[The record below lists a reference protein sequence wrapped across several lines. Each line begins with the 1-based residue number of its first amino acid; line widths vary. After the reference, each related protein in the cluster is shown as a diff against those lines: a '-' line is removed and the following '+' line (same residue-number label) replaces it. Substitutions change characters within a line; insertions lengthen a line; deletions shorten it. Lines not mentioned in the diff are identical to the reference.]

1 MICRT
6 VEEAERA
13 VREIMVDCRFG
24 GAGCKVIVEDFL
36 EGEEASFIAICDG
49 KDVLPLA
56 SSQDHKAAYDGDT
69 GPNTGGM
76 GAISPARIVTPEVER
91 KVMER
96 VMRPAVRGMAAEGMP
111 FTGVLYAG
119 LMIKDGE
126 PKVLEF
132 NVRMGD
138 PETQPLLARL
148 RSDLADAV
156 EAACEGSLA
165 GMELEWD
172 ARPAVC
178 VVMAAGGYPGSYEKG
193 RAISGLDRAA
203 AMEDVVVFHAGT
215 RRQGDEVVTSGGRVL
230 GVTALGRDM
239 RSAVDRAY
247 EAVGAI
253 GWDGVHY
260 RKDIGAKAL
269 RT

>member
-1 MICRT
+1 
-6 VEEAERA
+6 
-13 VREIMVDCRFG
+13 MVDCRFG
-24 GAGCKVIVEDFL
+24 GAGCMVVVEDFL

-49 KDVLPLA
+49 RTVLPLA

-76 GAISPARIVTPEVER
+76 GAISPARIVTHEVER
-91 KVMER
+91 KVMQR
-96 VMRPAVRGMAAEGMP
+96 VMSPVVEGMAAEGMP

-126 PKVLEF
+126 PRVLEF

-148 RSDLADAV
+148 KSDLADVV
-156 EAACEGSLA
+156 EAACDGRLDGLTLA
-165 GMELEWD
+165 WD
-172 ARPAVC
+172 ERPAAC

-193 RAISGLDRAA
+193 RRIEGLGAVGD
-203 AMEDVVVFHAGT
+203 MEEVIVFHAGT
-215 RRQGDEVVTSGGRVL
+215 KRQGGDVVTSGGRVL
-230 GVTALGRDM
+230 GVTALGSDM
-239 RSAVDRAY
+239 GSAIDRAY
-247 EAVGAI
+247 EAVGRI
-253 GWDGVHY
+253 RWDGVQY

-269 RT
+269 KSRDS